1 MEFAIPLAALGGLF
15 LVSKQKKQTSET
27 FDTREALPNTNLPD
41 VNYPDMFKVNS
52 VELDRTA
59 EITHNNRYDGGE
71 AFTDKYFNPTSKGSV
86 NQMPAMSSAA
96 ASSGQTFT
104 SLTGQQVDG
113 EYFRHNNMVPFFGS
127 KIHSTF
133 EETPNKSEAI
143 MDNYL
148 GGGSQV
154 ISKKEQSPL
163 FRPDENVNWAYG
175 APNQSDFYQSRVN
188 PSMRMANVKPFLEEK
203 VAPGLGLGYGTEG
216 GAGFNSGMLAREAW
230 MPKTVDQLRVDSHQK
245 AGGQMLLGH
254 EGPAMSYVTQL
265 GSIGTVEKNRPER
278 TFETGQERYLTT
290 TGLEKAPTMRSINV
304 ERNVNRPETSVEYM
318 GGGGYHN
325 TNMYVDGEYMESKHQ
340 DLGPIPFGIANS
352 EGQGG
357 AMEADYGVKTKFAY
371 PNNRSSNKQPDY
383 YGTVGGVFGAAV
395 APLMDVL
402 RPSRRENV
410 IGTLRP
416 YQNPATR
423 VALPYVFNPADRPGT
438 TIRETTENS
447 KFHLNVNKNQNG
459 GAYAITENQAVF
471 TERMNQSDY
480 YYAGNSSAGSNNR
493 EPRTYDAEYR
503 QRNNNIKSSTIDGRL
518 VPGNMSLMN
527 GDMNITSKAKDG
539 YLTNNRAVAPSMP
552 AMPPSYD
559 TMGKLQGKSGLY
571 QSSNLDRT
579 NPELMTAL
587 KGNPYAL
594 NVLGGL

>member
-1 MEFAIPLAALGGLF
+1 
-15 LVSKQKKQTSET
+15 
-27 FDTREALPNTNLPD
+27 
-41 VNYPDMFKVNS
+41 
-52 VELDRTA
+52 
-59 EITHNNRYDGGE
+59 
-71 AFTDKYFNPTSKGSV
+71 
-86 NQMPAMSSAA
+86 
-96 ASSGQTFT
+96 
-104 SLTGQQVDG
+104 
-113 EYFRHNNMVPFFGS
+113 
-127 KIHSTF
+127 
-133 EETPNKSEAI
+133 
-143 MDNYL
+143 
-148 GGGSQV
+148 
-154 ISKKEQSPL
+154 
-163 FRPDENVNWAYG
+163 
-175 APNQSDFYQSRVN
+175 
-188 PSMRMANVKPFLEEK
+188 MRMANVKPFLEEK

-278 TFETGQERYLTT
+278 TFETGQDRYLTT

-459 GAYAITENQAVF
+459 GAYAITENQAAF
-471 TERMNQSDY
+471 TERMNQSDF
-480 YYAGNSSAGSNNR
+480 YYAGNSSAGSSNR